1 MQMKK
6 KHFFPE
12 LEILYID
19 IDDFFEWFKR
29 HTLTALSDLKS
40 LTSKKT
46 FCSGKKYNDSIKK
59 GLSEG
64 EKKKYDARIKEID
77 EELGLLRDA
86 IGRGNYGEDLL
97 KRIQRSLPLILKRI
111 QRSLK
116 ILISNSPKLRT
127 LIIKC
132 EKENILREILKNWDS
147 KRTSNGKEVSKSQGD
162 LIDIISDEIFKLPKL
177 ELIEFMENNKN
188 TKYDR
193 EKIDAMRKRRDPEGK
208 WSI

>member
-1 MQMKK
+1 M
-6 KHFFPE
+6 
-12 LEILYID
+12 
-19 IDDFFEWFKR
+19 
-29 HTLTALSDLKS
+29 
-40 LTSKKT
+40 TSKKL
-46 FCSGKKYNDSIKK
+46 SAVEKKYNDSIKK

-97 KRIQRSLPLILKRI
+97 KRIQRSL
-111 QRSLK
+111 K

-132 EKENILREILKNWDS
+132 GKENILREILKNWDS

>member
-1 MQMKK
+1 M
-6 KHFFPE
+6 
-12 LEILYID
+12 
-19 IDDFFEWFKR
+19 
-29 HTLTALSDLKS
+29 
-40 LTSKKT
+40 TSKKL
-46 FCSGKKYNDSIKK
+46 SAVEKKYNDSIKK

-97 KRIQRSLPLILKRI
+97 KRIQRSL
-111 QRSLK
+111 K

-132 EKENILREILKNWDS
+132 GKENILREILKNWDSKRTSNGKEVSKSQGDLIDIISDEIFKLSKWDS

>member
-1 MQMKK
+1 M
-6 KHFFPE
+6 
-12 LEILYID
+12 
-19 IDDFFEWFKR
+19 
-29 HTLTALSDLKS
+29 
-40 LTSKKT
+40 
-46 FCSGKKYNDSIKK
+46 
-59 GLSEG
+59 
-64 EKKKYDARIKEID
+64 
-77 EELGLLRDA
+77 
-86 IGRGNYGEDLL
+86 
-97 KRIQRSLPLILKRI
+97 KRI

-116 ILISNSPKLRT
+116 ILISNSPQLRT